1 MLLSP
6 PRGLD
11 VGLCRRRSFAALPH
25 AGSSGQAPVPQRAR
39 RASAVAAPGVGLA
52 APRNLDYTVWRPT
65 CSNSGVAPMGHK
77 SCQAASVGRGSPD
90 RQRAP
95 RISVGSAMATQRGSA
110 DTSEARQMGTSGGSV
125 QVPLR
130 ERVPTV
136 GPDGSWNW
144 FSVRGLANG
153 QPRPKP
159 KIVVGKTRAQV
170 DIVPRRRE
178 IDRPPPLLKSP
189 AFSPL
194 WRRRLA
200 RALGSAVKAIDNAAI
215 ILKADCALGSVLAGS
230 PCKGLG
236 SSILAFIGVTSG
248 AHALAC
254 CGRAQKELVLEIL
267 EPLDS
272 SLRMIKARRAQAT
285 MAHEKS
291 VQFEQNLDLDGPDKQ
306 ALLLK
311 NVAQT
316 GGAPTS
322 ASAAHG
328 ADTSKPDCVD
338 KEFPMRLR
346 RRSAPPAVY
355 AAPKVPSAAKHT
367 DAQGASL
374 RLRAMAT
381 PCRKRHNVPIM
392 AAPLVG
398 KARSAALGRE
408 LLRVLLCF
416 SSNEGVAGV
425 TVATNA

>member
-1 MLLSP
+1 M
-6 PRGLD
+6 
-11 VGLCRRRSFAALPH
+11 
-25 AGSSGQAPVPQRAR
+25 
-39 RASAVAAPGVGLA
+39 
-52 APRNLDYTVWRPT
+52 
-65 CSNSGVAPMGHK
+65 
-77 SCQAASVGRGSPD
+77 
-90 RQRAP
+90 
-95 RISVGSAMATQRGSA
+95 
-110 DTSEARQMGTSGGSV
+110 
-125 QVPLR
+125 
-130 ERVPTV
+130 
-136 GPDGSWNW
+136 
-144 FSVRGLANG
+144 
-153 QPRPKP
+153 
-159 KIVVGKTRAQV
+159 
-170 DIVPRRRE
+170 
-178 IDRPPPLLKSP
+178 
-189 AFSPL
+189 
-194 WRRRLA
+194 
-200 RALGSAVKAIDNAAI
+200 KAIDNAAI

-381 PCRKRHNVPIM
+381 PCRKRHNVPII